1 VESDCQ
7 VKHSGDG
14 VFWAA
19 VAYLALPNFLFIL
32 GWLRPSL
39 ALPLA
44 ATLLLA
50 IWRWRRPEAKAGR
63 SAAHRSLP
71 AIALIIVASGLWT
84 SLSGIGN
91 LVYANPDWHVRYA
104 VLRDLA
110 VAQWPPAYTTGDA
123 PAILRSS
130 VAYYLPAALV
140 GKLWGITAANIA
152 LLPWTAA
159 GVAIFFLLL
168 PLPGRLNLRL
178 FASIALVILFGG
190 MDIIGMLTSG
200 GDWPSWPFHIEWWAR
215 KFQYSSI
222 TTELFWVPNHALPA
236 WIATALLYRH
246 RTDAN
251 LLIVMPVI
259 LAMLPLWSPFAA
271 IGILPFAAL
280 YALAHI
286 KTGLTT
292 LRPHGIQIVAA
303 LLLAFVAACYLT
315 LGADTI
321 PGGMAKITSSA
332 PGEFIIIYF
341 RFVMFEFGLLVLAL
355 FLLIGEE
362 RKLLSVAA
370 ICLLA
375 LPLFRFGLANDLV
388 MRASIPALVILLI
401 LTLSATSKPATMRL
415 SVPSAT
421 FWLFLA
427 FASVT
432 AEHEIRR
439 GLTLSRWEPDPQESL
454 TDQNQ
459 GNTPP
464 HYIGRLRE
472 GLLKTLL
479 RDPDL
484 VPSRIAVQPQWNR
497 TNTR

>member
-1 VESDCQ
+1 V
-7 VKHSGDG
+7 
-14 VFWAA
+14 
-19 VAYLALPNFLFIL
+19 
-32 GWLRPSL
+32 
-39 ALPLA
+39 
-44 ATLLLA
+44 
-50 IWRWRRPEAKAGR
+50 
-63 SAAHRSLP
+63 AHRSLP

-104 VLRDLA
+104 VLRDLV
-110 VAQWPPAYTTGDA
+110 VAQWPPAYSTGDA

-168 PLPGRLNLRL
+168 PLPGQLNLRL

-190 MDIIGMLTSG
+190 MDIIGMLTG
-200 GDWPSWPFHIEWWAR
+200 GSDWPIWPFHIEWWAR

-246 RTDAN
+246 RMDAN

-280 YALAHI
+280 YALEYVKA
-286 KTGLTT
+286 GLPS
-292 LRPHGIQIVAA
+292 LRPHGMQVVAA
-303 LLLAFVAACYLT
+303 MLLAFIAACYLT
-315 LGADTI
+315 LGADAI
-321 PGGMAKITSSA
+321 PGGMAKIAASA
-332 PGEFIIIYF
+332 PGEFITIYF
-341 RFVMFEFGLLVLAL
+341 RFVMFEFGLLALAL
-355 FLLIGEE
+355 FMLIVEE

-370 ICLLA
+370 IYLLA
-375 LPLFRFGLANDLV
+375 LPLFHFGLANDLV

-401 LTLSATSKPATMRL
+401 LTLRATSKPATMRL

-421 FWLFLA
+421 LWLFLA

-432 AEHEIRR
+432 ADHEIRR
-439 GLTLSRWEPDPQESL
+439 GLTLSRWEPDPRDSL

-472 GLLKTLL
+472 GLLKTLF
-479 RDPDL
+479 RDPGL
-484 VPSRIAVQPQWNR
+484 VPSRISVRP
-497 TNTR
+497 

>member
-1 VESDCQ
+1 MESDCQ
-7 VKHSGDG
+7 AKHSGDG

-19 VAYLALPNFLFIL
+19 VAYLALPNFIFIL
-32 GWLRPSL
+32 GWLRLSF
-39 ALPLA
+39 ALPLTA
-44 ATLLLA
+44 MLLLA
-50 IWRWRRPEAKAGR
+50 IWRWRKPEARTGQ
-63 SAAHRSLP
+63 SVAHQSLP
-71 AIALIIVASGLWT
+71 TIALIIIVSVLWT

-104 VLRDLA
+104 VLRDLV

-123 PAILRSS
+123 PVILRSS

-140 GKLWGITAANIA
+140 GKLWGVTAANIA

-168 PLPGRLNLRL
+168 PIPGQLNPRL

-215 KFQYSSI
+215 KFQYSAI

-251 LLIVMPVI
+251 LPIVMPVI

-280 YALAHI
+280 YAIAHI
-286 KTGLTT
+286 RTGLPT
-292 LRPHGIQIVAA
+292 LRLHGVQILAA
-303 LLLAFVAACYLT
+303 MLLGFIAACYLA
-315 LGADTI
+315 LGADAI
-321 PGGMAKITSSA
+321 PGGMAKIA
-332 PGEFIIIYF
+332 AGEPGDFIIIYF
-341 RFVMFEFGLLVLAL
+341 RFVMFEFGLLALAL
-355 FLLIGEE
+355 FVLIREE
-362 RKLLSVAA
+362 RKLLSVAT

-388 MRASIPALVILLI
+388 MRASIPALVILLL
-401 LTLSATSKPATMRL
+401 LTLRATGKPATMRL

-421 FWLFLA
+421 LWLFLA

-439 GLTLSRWEPDPQESL
+439 GLTLSRWEPDPRDSL

-472 GLLKTLL
+472 GLLKTLF
-479 RDPDL
+479 RDPGL
-484 VPSRIAVQPQWNR
+484 VPSRISVHP
-497 TNTR
+497 

>member
-1 VESDCQ
+1 MESDCQ
-7 VKHSGDG
+7 VRHSGDG

-19 VAYLALPNFLFIL
+19 AAYLALPNFIFIL
-32 GWLRPSL
+32 GWLRP
-39 ALPLA
+39 AYAVPLTA
-44 ATLLLA
+44 ILLLA
-50 IWRWRRPEAKAGR
+50 IWRWRRTDAKTGW
-63 SAAHRSLP
+63 SVVHHSLP
-71 AIALIIVASGLWT
+71 AIALIIIVSVLWT

-104 VLRDLA
+104 VLRDLV

-168 PLPGRLNLRL
+168 PLPGQLELRL

-190 MDIIGMLTSG
+190 MDIIGRLTSG
-200 GDWPSWPFHIEWWAR
+200 GDWPDWPFHIEWWAR

-246 RTDAN
+246 RADEN

-280 YALAHI
+280 YAIAHI
-286 KTGLTT
+286 KTGLPT
-292 LRPHGIQIVAA
+292 LRLHGIQVVAA
-303 LLLAFVAACYLT
+303 MLLASVVACYLA
-315 LGADTI
+315 LGADAI
-321 PGGMAKITSSA
+321 PGGMAKVASSE

-341 RFVMFEFGLLVLAL
+341 RFVMFEFGLLALAL
-355 FLLIGEE
+355 FVLIGEE

-401 LTLSATSKPATMRL
+401 LTLRTTSKSAAMRL

-421 FWLFLA
+421 LWLFLA
-427 FASVT
+427 FAVVT

-439 GLTLSRWEPDPQESL
+439 GLTLSRWEPDPQDSL
-454 TDQNQ
+454 TDRNQ

-464 HYIGRLRE
+464 HYIGRLHK
-472 GLLKTLL
+472 GLLESLL
-479 RDPDL
+479 RQPGL
-484 VPSRIAVQPQWNR
+484 VPSRIAVRP
-497 TNTR
+497 

>member
-1 VESDCQ
+1 MESDCQ